1 MSTKPTRLRP
11 SQGGRFREVRPPP
24 ELVAQIRAT
33 EDTPRAIF
41 FKGWDLEPPKAPA
54 LPAMF
59 KVPAPGA
66 PTPPAFDW
74 FCAQTWPRPGYRVP
88 GEPETFL
95 YWAANNGLFTD
106 AADGTAILTPKGR
119 DLWEHSRK
127 APDHG
132 LPTAIQM
139 PPGYVSALADF
150 NAWVDV
156 CTNGAQW
163 EIDYVLAVQWPRASG
178 SNIGQAGEPLG
189 LAVLDG
195 CADARYHLTDRG
207 RAALAAGRAHYAPDK
222 VG

>member
-1 MSTKPTRLRP
+1 MSKPTRLRP

-33 EDTPRAIF
+33 EDQPRAIF
-41 FKGWDLEPPKAPA
+41 FKGWDLEPPKAPGPTITYYIITPEEGA
-54 LPAMF
+54 AT
-59 KVPAPGA
+59 KVI
-66 PTPPAFDW
+66 D
-74 FCAQTWPRPGYRVP
+74 V
-88 GEPETFL
+88 
-95 YWAANNGLFTD
+95 
-106 AADGTAILTPKGR
+106 
-119 DLWEHSRK
+119 
-127 APDHG
+127 G
-132 LPTAIQM
+132 LP
-139 PPGYVSALADF
+139 PGTPAALADF

-195 CADARYHLTDRG
+195 YADARYHLTDRG

-222 VG
+222 G